1 MTIFEGL
8 DTDAVPFGQDSERC
22 HEPLVDNPSLQI
34 AHRLRSRPEVRTLQK
49 LTYLSVT
56 PPGVLTFQGTE
67 VPYSTAHAKWA
78 RRAEIHSLHTPT
90 SGEERGAKEQY
101 RACDRPSETQND
113 GALAHPTIV

>member
-1 MTIFEGL
+1 VTLFEGL
-8 DTDAVPFGQDSERC
+8 NTDAVPFGQDSERC

-34 AHRLRSRPEVRTLQK
+34 VHHLGSRPEVRALQK
-49 LTYLSVT
+49 LAYLSVT
-56 PPGVLTFQGTE
+56 PPDVLTFQGTE
-67 VPYSTAHAKWA
+67 VPYSTAHARWA
-78 RRAEIHSLHTPT
+78 CRGEIHSLNTLT